1 MDEREE
7 RGKICNESKSETLV
21 SVCKQFEFTYASQIS
36 QPKMQYGC
44 PVSGNEKQ
52 PLPSEHRLGSSQL
65 LLARHVALPSILQD
79 LPKLSYA

>member
-1 MDEREE
+1 MGE
-7 RGKICNESKSETLV
+7 GKIAVKLKRGVYIESKSETLICCQ
-21 SVCKQFEFTYASQIS
+21 SEFTNIS
-36 QPKMQYGC
+36 QFIMHCGC

-79 LPKLSYA
+79 LSKLSYA